1 MTFIM
6 AKFFIN
12 SAIPISETVLTVLIN
27 KHNSVLNTDYFS
39 TSKLKECAAN
49 FKKCLNLR
57 RNGSDYHIL
66 GFLIWYHLSFFEKTG
81 GF

>member
-49 FKKCLNLR
+49 FKLAVTVGQKTT
-57 RNGSDYHIL
+57 
-66 GFLIWYHLSFFEKTG
+66 EKW
-81 GF
+81 